1 MVLCYLEDNLILLPQ
16 VSIVG
21 VDEHE
26 LVVIGH
32 VVVLVYLEV
41 FVDDVQLNR
50 IILNQKLRIF
60 MNKKRY
66 QVVMLPLAVVVGI
79 IQVVD
84 MLQLVLVITRI
95 NLRL

>member
-16 VSIVG
+16 ISIVG

-50 IILNQKLRIF
+50 ILLNQKLRIL

-66 QVVMLPLAVVVGI
+66 QVVMLPLAVIVGV
-79 IQVVD
+79 IQVID
-84 MLQLVLVITRI
+84 MLQLVFIITRI

>member
-1 MVLCYLEDNLILLPQ
+1 MILCYLEDNLILLPQ

-26 LVVIGH
+26 LVVVGH

-79 IQVVD
+79 IQIVD
-84 MLQLVLVITRI
+84 MLQLVFVITRI

>member
-1 MVLCYLEDNLILLPQ
+1 VILCYLEDNLILLPQ
-16 VSIVG
+16 ISIVG

-32 VVVLVYLEV
+32 IVVLVYLEV

-50 IILNQKLRIF
+50 ILLNQKLRIL

-66 QVVMLPLAVVVGI
+66 QIVMLPLAVIVGI
-79 IQVVD
+79 IQVID
-84 MLQLVLVITRI
+84 MLQLVFVITRI
-95 NLRL
+95 NFRL

>member
-50 IILNQKLRIF
+50 ILLNQKLRIL

-66 QVVMLPLAVVVGI
+66 QVVMLPLAVIVGI

-84 MLQLVLVITRI
+84 MLQLVFIITRI

>member
-16 VSIVG
+16 ISIVG

-26 LVVIGH
+26 LVVVGH

-50 IILNQKLRIF
+50 ILLNQKLRIL

-66 QVVMLPLAVVVGI
+66 QVVMLPLAVIVGV
-79 IQVVD
+79 IQVID
-84 MLQLVLVITRI
+84 MLQLVFIITRI

>member
-1 MVLCYLEDNLILLPQ
+1 MILCYLEDNLILLPQ
-16 VSIVG
+16 ISIVG

-32 VVVLVYLEV
+32 IVVLVYLEV

-50 IILNQKLRIF
+50 ILLNQKLRIL

-66 QVVMLPLAVVVGI
+66 QIVMLPLAVIVGI
-79 IQVVD
+79 IQVID
-84 MLQLVLVITRI
+84 MLQLVFVITRI
-95 NLRL
+95 NFRL

>member
-16 VSIVG
+16 ISIVG

-26 LVVIGH
+26 LVVVGH

-50 IILNQKLRIF
+50 ILLNQKLRIL

-66 QVVMLPLAVVVGI
+66 QVVMLPLAVIVGI
-79 IQVVD
+79 IQVID
-84 MLQLVLVITRI
+84 MLQLVFIITRI

>member
-1 MVLCYLEDNLILLPQ
+1 MILCYLEDNLILLPQ
-16 VSIVG
+16 ISIVG
-21 VDEHE
+21 VNEHE

-50 IILNQKLRIF
+50 ILLNQKLRIL

-66 QVVMLPLAVVVGI
+66 QVVMLPLAIIVGI
-79 IQVVD
+79 IQVID
-84 MLQLVLVITRI
+84 MLQLVFIITRI

>member
-1 MVLCYLEDNLILLPQ
+1 MILCYLEDNLILLPQ

-21 VDEHE
+21 VNEHE

-50 IILNQKLRIF
+50 ILLNQKLRIL

-66 QVVMLPLAVVVGI
+66 QVVMLPLAVIVGI
-79 IQVVD
+79 IQVID
-84 MLQLVLVITRI
+84 MLELVFIITRI

>member
-16 VSIVG
+16 ISIVG

-26 LVVIGH
+26 LVVVGH

-50 IILNQKLRIF
+50 ILLNQKLRIL

-66 QVVMLPLAVVVGI
+66 QVVMLPLAVIIGI
-79 IQVVD
+79 IQVID
-84 MLQLVLVITRI
+84 MLQLVFIITRI

>member
-1 MVLCYLEDNLILLPQ
+1 MILCYLEDNLILLPQ
-16 VSIVG
+16 ISIVG

-32 VVVLVYLEV
+32 IVVLVYLEV

-50 IILNQKLRIF
+50 ILLNQKLRIL

-66 QVVMLPLAVVVGI
+66 QIVMLPLAVIVGI
-79 IQVVD
+79 IQVID
-84 MLQLVLVITRI
+84 MLQLVFVITRI

>member
-1 MVLCYLEDNLILLPQ
+1 MIFCYLEDNLILLPQ

-26 LVVIGH
+26 LVVVGH
-32 VVVLVYLEV
+32 VVVLVYLQV

>member
-26 LVVIGH
+26 LVVVGH

-50 IILNQKLRIF
+50 ILLNQKLRIL

-66 QVVMLPLAVVVGI
+66 QVVMLPLAVIIGI
-79 IQVVD
+79 IQVID
-84 MLQLVLVITRI
+84 MLQLVFIITRI

>member
-1 MVLCYLEDNLILLPQ
+1 MILCYLEDNLILLPQ
-16 VSIVG
+16 ISIVG

-26 LVVIGH
+26 LVVVGH

-50 IILNQKLRIF
+50 ILLNQKLRIL

-66 QVVMLPLAVVVGI
+66 QIVMLPLAVIIGI

-84 MLQLVLVITRI
+84 MLQLVFIITRI

>member
-1 MVLCYLEDNLILLPQ
+1 VVLCYLEDNLILLPQ
-16 VSIVG
+16 ISIVG

-50 IILNQKLRIF
+50 ILLNQKLRIL

-66 QVVMLPLAVVVGI
+66 QVVMLPLAVIIGV
-79 IQVVD
+79 IQVID
-84 MLQLVLVITRI
+84 MLQLVFIITRI

>member
-1 MVLCYLEDNLILLPQ
+1 MILCYLEDNLILLPQ
-16 VSIVG
+16 ISIVG

-32 VVVLVYLEV
+32 IVVLVYLEV

-50 IILNQKLRIF
+50 ILLNQKLRIL

-66 QVVMLPLAVVVGI
+66 QVVMLPLAVIIRI
-79 IQVVD
+79 IQVID
-84 MLQLVLVITRI
+84 MLELVFIITRI

>member
-16 VSIVG
+16 ISIVG

-26 LVVIGH
+26 LVVVGH

-50 IILNQKLRIF
+50 ILLNQKLRIL

-66 QVVMLPLAVVVGI
+66 QVVMLPLAVIVGI
-79 IQVVD
+79 IQVID
-84 MLQLVLVITRI
+84 MLELVFIITRI

>member
-50 IILNQKLRIF
+50 ILLNQKLRIL

-66 QVVMLPLAVVVGI
+66 QVVMLPLAIIVGI
-79 IQVVD
+79 IQVID
-84 MLQLVLVITRI
+84 MLQLVFVITRI

>member
-1 MVLCYLEDNLILLPQ
+1 MILCYLEDNLILLPQ

-50 IILNQKLRIF
+50 ILLNQKLRIL

-66 QVVMLPLAVVVGI
+66 QVVMLPLAVIIGI

-84 MLQLVLVITRI
+84 MLQLVFIITRI

>member
-50 IILNQKLRIF
+50 ILLNQKLRIL

-66 QVVMLPLAVVVGI
+66 QVVMLPLAVIIGI

-84 MLQLVLVITRI
+84 MLQLVFIITRI

>member
-1 MVLCYLEDNLILLPQ
+1 MILCYLEDNLILLPQ
-16 VSIVG
+16 ISIVG
-21 VDEHE
+21 VNEHE

-41 FVDDVQLNR
+41 FIDDVQLNR
-50 IILNQKLRIF
+50 ILLNQKLRIL

-66 QVVMLPLAVVVGI
+66 QVVMLPLAVIVGI

-84 MLQLVLVITRI
+84 MLQLVFIITRI

>member
-1 MVLCYLEDNLILLPQ
+1 VIFCYLEDNLILLPQ

-26 LVVIGH
+26 LVVVGH
-32 VVVLVYLEV
+32 VVVLVYLQV

-50 IILNQKLRIF
+50 ILLNQKLRIF

>member
-1 MVLCYLEDNLILLPQ
+1 MILCYLEDNLILLPQ

-21 VDEHE
+21 VNEHE

-50 IILNQKLRIF
+50 ILLNQKLRIL

-66 QVVMLPLAVVVGI
+66 QVVMLPLAVIIGI
-79 IQVVD
+79 IQIVD
-84 MLQLVLVITRI
+84 MLQLVFVITRI

>member
-16 VSIVG
+16 ISIVG

-26 LVVIGH
+26 LVVVGH

-50 IILNQKLRIF
+50 ILLNQKLRIL

-66 QVVMLPLAVVVGI
+66 QVVMLPLAVIVGI

-84 MLQLVLVITRI
+84 MLQLVFIITRI

>member
-50 IILNQKLRIF
+50 ILLNQKLRIL

-66 QVVMLPLAVVVGI
+66 QVVMLPLAVIVGI
-79 IQVVD
+79 IQVID
-84 MLQLVLVITRI
+84 MLQLVFVITRI

>member
-1 MVLCYLEDNLILLPQ
+1 VIFCYLEDNLILLPQ

-26 LVVIGH
+26 LVVVGH
-32 VVVLVYLEV
+32 VVVLVYLQV

-50 IILNQKLRIF
+50 ILLNQKLRIL
-60 MNKKRY
+60 MNKKWY

>member
-26 LVVIGH
+26 LVVVGH

-50 IILNQKLRIF
+50 ILLNQKLRIL

-66 QVVMLPLAVVVGI
+66 QVVMLPLAVIIGI
-79 IQVVD
+79 IQIID
-84 MLQLVLVITRI
+84 MLQLVFIITRI

>member
-50 IILNQKLRIF
+50 ILLNQKLRIL

-66 QVVMLPLAVVVGI
+66 QVVMLPLAIIVGI
-79 IQVVD
+79 IQVID
-84 MLQLVLVITRI
+84 MLELVFIITRI

>member
-50 IILNQKLRIF
+50 ILLNQKLRIL

-66 QVVMLPLAVVVGI
+66 QVVMFPLAVI
-79 IQVVD
+79 IGVIQIID
-84 MLQLVLVITRI
+84 MLQLVFIITRI